1 MCADVRI
8 IHQHGG
14 IVMFDEAVEKLNTWG
29 AWSREKKSPRTCG
42 SAEGKY
48 RSEQYEVDRAPHVCL
63 SVRDAVKADIIIR
76 KMPARYKWLLVS
88 VHVYGRGYVAP
99 RDAEVLRFLKR
110 KGFALTYDEQIS
122 EHKNAVQ
129 MFFNN
134 YRKNDN

>member
-1 MCADVRI
+1 
-8 IHQHGG
+8 
-14 IVMFDEAVEKLNTWG
+14 MFDEAVEDLNSWG
-29 AWSREKKSPRTCG
+29 WWSREKKSPRTCG

-48 RSEQYEVDRAPHVCL
+48 RSEQYEADRAPICGL
-63 SVRDAVKADIIIR
+63 RVRDAVRADIVIQ

-99 RDAEVLRFLKR
+99 RDVEVRRFTKR

-122 EHKNAVQ
+122 EYKKAVQ

-134 YRKNDN
+134 FKKDI